1 MAEQITFLD
10 DIGGGVAS
18 IGASLARA
26 RGLDARAFSS
36 APLAAREEVA
46 VVLAEI
52 GIQDVAD
59 AEQATVSGVGVVRV
73 GPLPS
78 DIESPLYL
86 GPETTQFGPTHL
98 ERLALAR
105 IARDRIE
112 RWLDA
117 R

>member
-1 MAEQITFLD
+1 MITFVD
-10 DIGGGVAS
+10 GIGGGVAR

-26 RGLDARAFSS
+26 RGLSARAVSS
-36 APLAAREEVA
+36 APITAREEVA

-52 GIQDVAD
+52 GVHEVVD
-59 AEQATVSGVGVVRV
+59 AEQASATGEDVVRV
-73 GPLPS
+73 GPLPA
-78 DIESPLYL
+78 DIESPLYQ
-86 GPETTQFGPTHL
+86 GPESTEFGPTHL

-112 RWLDA
+112 RWLDT